1 MKKKPSPGEWQIL
14 LALWRLG
21 KQATLDEVIQE
32 LGEQPA
38 PPKGKIRTILLR
50 LTEKRFVRSA
60 LKKHR
65 ASGPKVQG
73 RPPSRYYWPAK
84 EQEAA
89 TKDEIRRFLSV
100 YLGDDKDAIGL
111 LEEVVREKRARP
123 RKKRTRR
130 R

>member
-1 MKKKPSPGEWQIL
+1 ML

-21 KQATLDEVIQE
+21 GPATVEEVIGE
-32 LGEQPA
+32 LGEKPA
-38 PPKGKIRTILLR
+38 PPKGKIRTVLMR
-50 LTEKRFVRSA
+50 LAEKGLVRSKLDRDRSA
-60 LKKHR
+60 GRKL
-65 ASGPKVQG
+65 QG

-84 EQEAA
+84 GREAA

-100 YLGDDKDAIGL
+100 YLGDEEDALGL
-111 LEEVVREKRARP
+111 FESVVREKPGRY